1 VTRAAGPFRDAR
13 SARGLR
19 GARHQR
25 GVALVLVLWILLLVT
40 ISTGAYTL
48 MARMDQLEAHTVL
61 SGTRARMA
69 AEAGMNLAV
78 LSLRD
83 PDETTRLV
91 PDGRPYLMDYQGIAV
106 EVRVTD
112 ERGKLDLNS
121 TDEQTLFQLLTGHG
135 LEQDAA
141 VLLAAAI
148 MDWSDIDEIERAN
161 GAELAAYESAGLAVG
176 PGNRKFIMIE
186 ELLQVLGMPW
196 ELFNRAAPGLTVFG
210 ETGHP
215 DPAYAPVEALLALPE
230 MTEEDAL
237 NFVEQRHSQ
246 ESLSG
251 AGAVLPSGEVAMAR
265 GRGLTYS
272 ILAKATL
279 PNGVWDQ
286 VEATI
291 RLGGGPDGFPYRIL
305 RWTEGFHH

>member
-1 VTRAAGPFRDAR
+1 M
-13 SARGLR
+13 SARATLHQYCR
-19 GARHQR
+19 GRGYSARNQR
-25 GVALVLVLWILLLVT
+25 GVALVLVLWVLLLVT

-61 SGTRARMA
+61 SSTRARFA

-83 PDETTRLV
+83 PDELTRMV
-91 PDGRPYLMDYQGIAV
+91 ADGRPYFMDYQGIVV

-112 ERGKLDLNS
+112 ERGKLDINAAS
-121 TDEQTLFQLLTGHG
+121 EQTLADLFSGHG
-135 LEQDAA
+135 LELANA
-141 VLLAAAI
+141 ELLAAAVK
-148 MDWSDIDEIERAN
+148 DWTDADDTQRAN
-161 GAELAAYESAGLAVG
+161 GAELDAYESERLGVG
-176 PGNRKFIMIE
+176 PANRNFIMIE

-196 ELFNRAAPGLTVFG
+196 ELFTRMAPGLTVFAQSG
-210 ETGHP
+210 LP
-215 DPAYAPVEALLALPE
+215 DPAYAPVEALLALPD
-230 MTEEDAL
+230 MTEEEAL
-237 NFVEQRHSQ
+237 NFVEARHSE
-246 ESLSG
+246 ESLG
-251 AGAVLPSGEVAMAR
+251 QVGAVLPSGQVAMAR

-291 RLGGGPDGFPYRIL
+291 RLGGGPDGLPYRVL
-305 RWTEGFHH
+305 RWREGFHH